1 MGKGKYT
8 PRSIVVRCL
17 VIMVGVVISGFG
29 AACYVTANLGSDP
42 VTAFVQGLGNVF
54 HLSFGMAMN
63 LFNAACFLIILIL
76 NRKLINIGTVL
87 YTFTLGYFSDLFI
100 SLLNQGLGTSPGLAV
115 RIVIILVGTLALGV
129 GLGFYQSAEFGIG
142 PSDALNQTIA
152 AKTKIPLKWE
162 RVIFDVVMVLGGF
175 LMGGVVFV
183 GTIVGMLA
191 VGPIMAPTIT
201 ACSKLVHRWA
211 GNAPSE

>member
-8 PRSIVVRCL
+8 LRSIVVRCL
-17 VIMVGVVISGFG
+17 VIMIGVVICGFG

-63 LFNAACFLIILIL
+63 VFNAACFLLILIF
-76 NRKLINIGTVL
+76 NRKLINIGTIL
-87 YTFTLGYFSDLFI
+87 YTFSLGFFSDMFI
-100 SLLNQGLGTSPGLAV
+100 SLLNQGMGTSPGLAI
-115 RIVIILVGTLALGV
+115 RIVVIIAGTLGIGI
-129 GLGFYQSAEFGIG
+129 GLGLYQSSEFGIG
-142 PSDALNQTIA
+142 PSDALNQTIS
-152 AKTKIPLKWE
+152 AKTKIPLRWE
-162 RVIFDVVMVLGGF
+162 RIIFDGVMVLGGF

-183 GTIVGMLA
+183 GTILGMLA

-201 ACSKLVHRWA
+201 ACSKLVNRWA
-211 GNAPSE
+211 GGVPAE